1 MNGFFD
7 LLLALLLE
15 AQILKDLFRWNDIG
29 CPEGEEG
36 KKVKELHNSYW
47 SVCAVYKIIFTSG
60 CIW

>member
-36 KKVKELHNSYW
+36 KKVKEFHDSC
-47 SVCAVYKIIFTSG
+47 VCSI
-60 CIW
+60 